1 MPSLQLLNCW
11 TCLIIKCWKYNPHE
25 RCCSSGWSVCACVRV
40 CVCVCARVYMCV
52 CVCVCVCLRACV
64 CVCACVCAR
73 VCVCACAARS
83 KTDKQSTLWAS
94 GASKRSKT
102 HTICINGRLGEY
114 SLKTV
119 YILKWTRTVGR
130 KLSVNILSQWQIGA
144 SSMLIKEQNTKTK
157 SLTALNLNKV
167 IALISINLSIHTVK
181 TMQCS
186 FIFDHF

>member
-1 MPSLQLLNCW
+1 MFDNKTLKVQSIRKTLFLRL
-11 TCLIIKCWKYNPHE
+11 K
-25 RCCSSGWSVCACVRV
+25 
-40 CVCVCARVYMCV
+40 CVCVCGV
-52 CVCVCVCLRACV
+52 CVLC
-64 CVCACVCAR
+64 

-94 GASKRSKT
+94 GVSKRSNT
-102 HTICINGRLGEY
+102 HKACKNGRLGEY

-130 KLSVNILSQWQIGA
+130 KLCVNILSQWQIGA

-167 IALISINLSIHTVK
+167 IALISINLSIHIVK

-186 FIFDHF
+186 FTFDHF